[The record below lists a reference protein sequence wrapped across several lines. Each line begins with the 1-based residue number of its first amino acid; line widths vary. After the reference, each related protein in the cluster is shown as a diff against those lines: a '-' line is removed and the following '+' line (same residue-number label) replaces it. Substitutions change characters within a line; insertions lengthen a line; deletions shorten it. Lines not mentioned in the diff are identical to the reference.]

1 MFSPTAHSDRF
12 RNERGGIVYK
22 FLTLALIAG
31 LLFLVYLAHD
41 PILRAFIEWWIVDE
55 APEEVQAIVVLSGDS
70 VFGDRLRHGAD
81 LYRQGYA
88 VRLILSGRAIR
99 SNFSEAELMERE
111 ALAQGVPA
119 GALLL
124 VRHTDDSTLEEAL
137 ALRQFLA
144 EQEIRSIIVVT
155 SNFHSRRARKIF
167 RRVMRQTG
175 VQVRVSAS
183 SDVRF
188 NPRRWWKT
196 RTGRKQM
203 VLELLKFLNTLWELR
218 NLPAPEL
225 SQPGTTEDPAT
236 SNRRRP
242 AYRRQAPGPDFLPA

>member
-41 PILRAFIEWWIVDE
+41 PLLRAFIEWWIVDE

-99 SNFSEAELMERE
+99 ANFSEAELMERE

-124 VRHTDDSTLEEAL
+124 VRHSGDSTLEAAL

-144 EQEIRSIIVVT
+144 EQKIRSIIVVT
-155 SNFHSRRARKIF
+155 SNFHTRRARKIF
-167 RRVMRQTG
+167 RRVLRQTG

-196 RTGRKQM
+196 RTGRKHM
-203 VLELLKFLNTLWELR
+203 VLELLKFLNTWWELR

-225 SQPGTTEDPAT
+225 SQPGTTARPAT
-236 SNRRRP
+236 SNQP
-242 AYRRQAPGPDFLPA
+242 TACLPQAGHGQDFLSA